1 MFVYKGRCC
10 APTLSSERT
19 IAMSFTTWI
28 QSLLSHRGKAISLYR
43 SGMAKANERDYE
55 GAIADYSAA
64 IEMPKI
70 PADVRAMAIYNRALA
85 YSAIDDEAKS
95 VEDLSTLLDLPGV
108 PENIRTAVQ
117 QRRERLRRRS
127 EKADS
132 P

>member
-1 MFVYKGRCC
+1 
-10 APTLSSERT
+10 
-19 IAMSFTTWI
+19 MSLTTWI
-28 QSLLSHRGKAISLYR
+28 QSFLSHRGKAISLYR

-64 IEMPKI
+64 IEMAKI

-85 YSAIDDEAKS
+85 YSAIDDEVKS

-127 EKADS
+127 EKTDS

>member
-1 MFVYKGRCC
+1 
-10 APTLSSERT
+10 
-19 IAMSFTTWI
+19 MSFTTWI
-28 QSLLSHRGKAISLYR
+28 QSFLSHRGKAISLYR

-64 IEMPKI
+64 IEMAKI

-85 YSAIDDEAKS
+85 YSAIDDEVKS

>member
-1 MFVYKGRCC
+1 
-10 APTLSSERT
+10 
-19 IAMSFTTWI
+19 MSFTTWI
-28 QSLLSHRGKAISLYR
+28 QSLLSHRGKAISMYR

-64 IEMPKI
+64 IEMAKI

-85 YSAIDDEAKS
+85 YSAINDEVKS

-117 QRRERLRRRS
+117 QRRERLRRRN
-127 EKADS
+127 EKTDS

>member
-1 MFVYKGRCC
+1 
-10 APTLSSERT
+10 
-19 IAMSFTTWI
+19 
-28 QSLLSHRGKAISLYR
+28 
-43 SGMAKANERDYE
+43 MAKANKRDYE

-64 IEMPKI
+64 IEMAKI

-85 YSAIDDEAKS
+85 YSAIDDEVKS
-95 VEDLSTLLDLPGV
+95 IEDLSTLLDLPGV

-127 EKADS
+127 EKSDS

>member
-1 MFVYKGRCC
+1 
-10 APTLSSERT
+10 
-19 IAMSFTTWI
+19 MSFTTWI
-28 QSLLSHRGKAISLYR
+28 QSFLSPRGKAISLYR

-64 IEMPKI
+64 IEMAKI

-85 YSAIDDEAKS
+85 YSALNDEVKS

-127 EKADS
+127 EKTDS